1 MAPPCSHPSQ
11 LASIQ
16 TNNLFFTSL
25 TPASNSFSPAIMAA
39 RSSSS
44 QPQLVAAAAVLAA
57 ALLLLAAGA
66 GTASA
71 AVSCGEVTS
80 SVAPCLGY
88 AMGSAA
94 SPSAAC
100 CSGVRSLNSR
110 ASSTADRQATCNCL
124 KSMTGRLGGGVS
136 MANAANIPSK
146 CGVSVGVP
154 ISPTVDCTKYVGP
167 AVPAPCMS
175 S

>member
-1 MAPPCSHPSQ
+1 
-11 LASIQ
+11 
-16 TNNLFFTSL
+16 
-25 TPASNSFSPAIMAA
+25 MAA
-39 RSSSS
+39 RSSS
-44 QPQLVAAAAVLAA
+44 QQLVAAAVLAA

-71 AVSCGEVTS
+71 ALSCGEVTS

-124 KSMTGRLGGGVS
+124 KKMTGPIGGGVS
-136 MANAANIPSK
+136 MANAANIPGK
-146 CGVSVGVP
+146 GGVSVRVP
-154 ISPTVDCTKYVGP
+154 ISPDRGMAQNQPGSMDRRGREAMASGCSFGRADWPIQKNGRPGLHPSKPGGP
-167 AVPAPCMS
+167 
-175 S
+175 

>member
-1 MAPPCSHPSQ
+1 
-11 LASIQ
+11 
-16 TNNLFFTSL
+16 
-25 TPASNSFSPAIMAA
+25 MAA
-39 RSSSS
+39 RSSS
-44 QPQLVAAAAVLAA
+44 QQLVAAAVLAA

-100 CSGVRSLNSR
+100 CSEVRSLNSR

-124 KSMTGRLGGGVS
+124 KSMTDRLGGGVS
-136 MANAANIPSK
+136 MANAANIPGK

-154 ISPTVDCTKYVGP
+154 SAPPSTAPRSTDRCTSSGGNYASACSVDGKRAHQQNGGGRGGLTDGLATC
-167 AVPAPCMS
+167 VPS
-175 S
+175 EWHWGT

>member
-1 MAPPCSHPSQ
+1 
-11 LASIQ
+11 
-16 TNNLFFTSL
+16 
-25 TPASNSFSPAIMAA
+25 MAA
-39 RSSSS
+39 RSSS
-44 QPQLVAAAAVLAA
+44 QQLVAAAVLAA

-167 AVPAPCMS
+167 ARPARPPCLVN
-175 S
+175 